1 MFRLIGFVLGV
12 AIATIVLTNWFDAPS
27 SSGFRET
34 AEQLLQRGTTQPNEL
49 PPNQETSL
57 PKQKRG
63 KAPPESPNA
72 VARDDATHQ
81 TPTQTEILTT
91 LPQPEEVSGSE
102 AQANASI
109 VSWHAV
115 WKPFRSQLAA
125 NGFAERLGR
134 LTEREYRVR
143 RLSVGAYQVE
153 VGYDPHSGVADTLMQ
168 IRMVTGLRVKE
179 PQP

>member
-1 MFRLIGFVLGV
+1 M
-12 AIATIVLTNWFDAPS
+12 
-27 SSGFRET
+27 
-34 AEQLLQRGTTQPNEL
+34 
-49 PPNQETSL
+49 
-57 PKQKRG
+57 
-63 KAPPESPNA
+63 
-72 VARDDATHQ
+72 HH
-81 TPTQTEILTT
+81 TPTQTEIQTT
-91 LPQPEEVSGSE
+91 PPQPEEVFGSE

-153 VGYDPHSGVADTLMQ
+153 VGYDPNRGVADTLMQ
-168 IRMVTGLRVKE
+168 IRMVTGLRIKE